1 MEQLVVLV
9 QVYDLEG
16 NPVTLQFC
24 NPSLGVMEMCMEHTK
39 RVSGKPSNIIE
50 WRVIQC

>member
-39 RVSGKPSNIIE
+39 RVCGKSSEILE
-50 WRVIQC
+50 FKRTR

>member
-16 NPVTLQFC
+16 NPVTVQYR
-24 NPSLGVMEMCMEHTK
+24 NPSLAVMEMCMEHTQ
-39 RVSGKPSNIIE
+39 RVCGKPSEILE
-50 WRVIQC
+50 FKRTR